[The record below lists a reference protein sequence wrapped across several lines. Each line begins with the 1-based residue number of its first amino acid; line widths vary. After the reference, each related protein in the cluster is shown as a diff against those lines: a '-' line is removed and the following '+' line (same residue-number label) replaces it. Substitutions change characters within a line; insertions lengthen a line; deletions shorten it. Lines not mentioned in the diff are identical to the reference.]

1 MALHYTRKTDDK
13 DEKTVN
19 AAEFFDRLCEVN
31 KRRNV
36 PEKVENTELTL

>member
-13 DEKTVN
+13 DERTVN
-19 AAEFFDRLCEVN
+19 AVEFIDRLAEIN

-36 PEKVENTELTL
+36 PERIENTEITV